1 MAKQFKYVNGLNS
14 IRFIAVILVIIGHW
28 GLGYPT
34 QSVEFQAIK
43 VFIPW
48 GKFGLAFFLVL
59 SGFLI
64 SSVLFKARRD
74 MTADDNKFFIVKN
87 FLVRRAL
94 RLLPVYYL
102 LILIC
107 YVFGMDVVRE
117 HPWYFLTHTSNILV
131 YKTQLANPLVHLWS
145 LSVQEQFYVLL
156 PWLILFVNEKYIK
169 YVIYACIFTGV
180 VSKFIE
186 VQVLHRGFPFLVYHS
201 FDSLGLGVLYAYYM
215 FVGKHM
221 KFEKVIKFALPLL
234 LYLGWQ
240 MSYFRGTSLGVTYE
254 RTMWS
259 IMGLAIII
267 FTLNNDNAFL
277 DKYFFENKVLNY
289 FGKISYGIY
298 LFHYPIGAY
307 IDKYIGIYTA
317 QHPLPFFFGNFYF
330 IYLIKLLVV
339 LLVASLS
346 YNFFEQPIIG
356 LKKRF
361 NYLKDKN
368 TAKPV

>member
-1 MAKQFKYVNGLNS
+1 MSQQFKYVNGLNS

-28 GLGYPT
+28 GLGYERGT
-34 QSVEFQAIK
+34 AQFEAIK

-74 MTADDNKFFIVKN
+74 MAANDNKCLIVRN

-102 LILIC
+102 MLFIL
-107 YVFGMDVVRE
+107 YLLHNKAMTE
-117 HPWYFLTHTSNILV
+117 HPFYFLTHTSNILV
-131 YKTQLANPLVHLWS
+131 YRTQQLNPLIHLWS

-156 PWLILFVNEKYIK
+156 PWLILFVKEKYIK
-169 YVIYACIFTGV
+169 YVIYSCIVIGV

-186 VQVLHRGFPFLVYHS
+186 LEVLHRGFPFLVWHS
-201 FDSLGLGVLYAYYM
+201 FDSLGLGVLYAFYTYT
-215 FVGKHM
+215 GKN
-221 KFEKVIKFALPLL
+221 KEFEKVIKFSLPLL

-240 MSYFRGTSLGVTYE
+240 MSYFRGTAIGVTYE

-259 IMGLAIII
+259 LMGLSIII
-267 FTLNNDNAFL
+267 FTLNNDNRWL
-277 DKYFFENKVLNY
+277 QKHFFENKTLNY

-298 LFHYPIGAY
+298 LYHYPIGSY
-307 IDKYIGIYTA
+307 FDYHVGNYMT
-317 QHPLPFFFGNFYF
+317 QHPLPYFFGNFYF
-330 IYLIKLLVV
+330 LYLVKFILV
-339 LLVASLS
+339 LTVATVS

-361 NYLKDKN
+361 NYLKNKVV
-368 TAKPV
+368 TPL